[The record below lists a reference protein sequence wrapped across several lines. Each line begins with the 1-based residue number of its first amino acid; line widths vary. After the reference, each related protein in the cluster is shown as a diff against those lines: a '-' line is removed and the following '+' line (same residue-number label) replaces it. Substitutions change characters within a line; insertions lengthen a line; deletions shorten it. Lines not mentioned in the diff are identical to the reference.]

1 VKPVWWDMC
10 FRISTV
16 LVRLSLWAGKDAG
29 AVVRLVDLQQSIG
42 MLSTSCSIR
51 KELVSVICKDF
62 SHSIHGFAV
71 VEDTSVL

>member
-1 VKPVWWDMC
+1 MPVWWDMC

-42 MLSTSCSIR
+42 VLSTSCSVR
-51 KELVSVICKDF
+51 K
-62 SHSIHGFAV
+62 
-71 VEDTSVL
+71 